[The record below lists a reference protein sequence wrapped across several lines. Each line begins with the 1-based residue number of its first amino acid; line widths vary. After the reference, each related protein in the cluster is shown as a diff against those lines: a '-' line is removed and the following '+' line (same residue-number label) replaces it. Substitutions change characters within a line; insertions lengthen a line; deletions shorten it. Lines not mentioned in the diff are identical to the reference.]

1 MEKVLHSTLVTV
13 KQPTDTRWLSYE
25 AAVDSLRKCLPS
37 VKVVC
42 EQEANCGDATALGLA
57 TQITKPRF
65 IAMLLFMSDL
75 LTLLAN
81 LSRSLQVS
89 TLNLLC
95 VEAHVQDTI
104 EALKRLPRKV
114 FSGGH
119 MSALDDTLESMEV
132 TGIVNRGSIETVAEK
147 YISSLV
153 TNLQDRLPHVHLISL
168 LGYFDP
174 RNTEKAT
181 LLSMLELGDYLDIDG
196 HKLWMEFSTYR
207 SFVKRLPSPTIPAAM
222 HAMHEPDMKDTTGAA
237 YPLISDILARI
248 SVLPGSS
255 AEAERVFSTMKRIKT
270 PIRNRLKTTTLD
282 NLIRIAMTGPPLSDW
297 DPVPSLRKWEAMGKR
312 KITTS

>member
-1 MEKVLHSTLVTV
+1 MLPKSIPEVVKFQSTINQIYVYFSRSTNRNAKLQEMEKVLHSTLVTV

-37 VKVVC
+37 VKLVC
-42 EQEANCGDATALGLA
+42 EQEANSGDATALGLA
-57 TQITKPRF
+57 TQITKPHF

-104 EALKRLPRKV
+104 EALKRLQSEV

-119 MSALDDTLESMEV
+119 MSALDDTLESMQV
-132 TGIVNRGSIETVAEK
+132 TDIVNQGRIETVAEK

-153 TNLQDRLPHVHLISL
+153 SNLQERFPHVHLISL

-174 RNTEKAT
+174 RNAEKAT

-207 SFVKRLPSPTIPAAM
+207 SFVKRLPSPTIQAAM
-222 HAMHEPDMKDTTGAA
+222 HAMHGPDVKDTVGAA
-237 YPLISDILARI
+237 YPLISNILARI

-255 AEAERVFSTMKRIKT
+255 AEAERVF
-270 PIRNRLKTTTLD
+270 PQ
-282 NLIRIAMTGPPLSDW
+282 
-297 DPVPSLRKWEAMGKR
+297 
-312 KITTS
+312 